1 VTLAKWLK
9 IWAVRSAA
17 VEDMV
22 SNNVYINEKKKRKK
36 GNGIY
41 VFKKKKKKKKKRG
54 F

>member
-22 SNNVYINEKKKRKK
+22 SN
-36 GNGIY
+36 
-41 VFKKKKKKKKKRG
+41 KKKKKKKKCG
-54 F
+54 FSP